1 MKKESTAKE
10 IIVLTL
16 KLFVICFIVA
26 GLLGFINSITAPVI
40 EVNEAKEFNASMQ
53 QLLPEAKA
61 FEKVEDVTFTASE
74 SGVELES
81 LYKGVDGENVC
92 GYVASTVCHEGYGGD
107 INVMVGITDDFKVA
121 QIKIMSMSETAG
133 LGAKAG
139 TEEFSD
145 QYIGLISGIGV
156 ERNNGGSADT
166 NTISAISGATVTSKA
181 VTKAVNCALDAA
193 AEEGGQ
199 NE

>member
-1 MKKESTAKE
+1 MKKENAIKE
-10 IIVLTL
+10 IFVLTV
-16 KLFVICFIVA
+16 KLFAICLVVA
-26 GLLGFINSITAPVI
+26 GLLGFINSITEPVI
-40 EVNEAKEFNASMQ
+40 ALNEAKEFNLSMQ
-53 QLLPEAKA
+53 QLLPDAKE
-61 FEKVEDVTFTASE
+61 FEEVKDFEFSPAE
-74 SGVELES
+74 PGVELES
-81 LYKGVDGENVC
+81 LYKGVDGENIR

-107 INVMVGITDDFKVA
+107 INVMVGITNEFKVS

-139 TEEFSD
+139 TVDFSD
-145 QYIGLISGIGV
+145 QYIGLESGIGV
-156 ERNNGGSADT
+156 EKNNGGSADK

-193 AEEGGQ
+193 IAGGGQ